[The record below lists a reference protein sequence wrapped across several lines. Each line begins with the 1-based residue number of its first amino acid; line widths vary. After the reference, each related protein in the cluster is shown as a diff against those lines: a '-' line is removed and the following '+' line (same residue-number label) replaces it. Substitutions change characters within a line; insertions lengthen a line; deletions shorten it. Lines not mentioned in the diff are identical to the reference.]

1 MSSAQSS
8 VNGDFVIESV
18 TREISEQL
26 AAGRVASEAVVQA
39 VLGTLSELIRGLW
52 VLVLMRRDPATSRVF
67 AANRRQPELASFV
80 DSYVSSLYSPG
91 VAETSG
97 LSQQVIE
104 SGVAFARTGLKP
116 DEFMALVTP
125 RGQAYIREHLTP
137 VGIESVTA
145 IMVPMRTF
153 GATVGTLAVFQVDES
168 ESLGEEDVGWLQRV
182 ADRTALGAEYADL
195 HKIADERESRLA
207 AVNAASGMI
216 ASARELR
223 PALDVILEQIRG
235 KLEVDAADV
244 LVVDAGAHELVT
256 VASAGFHSTSAPANR
271 FPIPEQMPQSGSGD
285 LDVIDQS
292 RRRSLFVREGFHSY
306 RFVPL
311 RLESKL
317 VGAIELFH
325 RSPLQLDSE
334 AVDFLGA
341 MSALAAVA
349 LQRSTRGAT
358 GQVLVTDRTPKPD
371 FTRRDLEILKLLVA
385 GHTNQGIAEDLHL
398 SQNTVKFHV
407 RELLDKTHA
416 SNRTELA
423 TMVTENGWLES

>member
-1 MSSAQSS
+1 MSAAEPP

-26 AAGRVASEAVVQA
+26 AASRVVSEAVVEA
-39 VLGTLSELIRGLW
+39 VLATLSEQIPGLW
-52 VLVLMRRDPATSRVF
+52 VLVLMKRDPATSRVF
-67 AANRRQPELASFV
+67 AADRRQPELASYV

-104 SGVAFARTGLKP
+104 SGVAFARKGMTP
-116 DEFMALVTP
+116 DQFMPLMTP
-125 RGQAYIREHLTP
+125 RGQEYLQEHAAP
-137 VGIESVTA
+137 VATESVTA

-153 GATVGTLAVFQVDES
+153 GATVGTLAVFQFDAS
-168 ESLGEEDVGWLQRV
+168 DGLGEDDVGWLQRV
-182 ADRTALGAEYADL
+182 ADRTALGAEYAEL
-195 HKIADERESRLA
+195 HKIADQREARLA
-207 AVNAASGMI
+207 AISAATGMI

-223 PALDVILEQIRG
+223 PALEVILEQIRG

-244 LVVDAGAHELVT
+244 LVVDAAAHELVT
-256 VASAGFHSTSAPANR
+256 VSSAGFHSTSAPANR
-271 FPIPEQMPQSGSGD
+271 FPVPQQIPQSGSVE
-285 LDVIDQS
+285 LDMIDQS
-292 RRRSLFVREGFHSY
+292 RRRSLFAREGFHAY

-317 VGAIELFH
+317 VGALELFH
-325 RSPLQLDSE
+325 RSPLHLDPE
-334 AVDFLGA
+334 DTAFLDA
-341 MSALAAVA
+341 MSSLTAVA
-349 LQRSTRGAT
+349 LQRSTQGAS
-358 GQVLVTDRTPKPD
+358 GQRRAADMTPKPI

-385 GHTNQGIAEDLHL
+385 GHTNQGIAEELHL

-423 TMVTENGWLES
+423 SMVTENGWLDR